1 MRKTK
6 VIFNS
11 KSMMHTREVYRAKV
25 IKILTIDVDGKP
37 PVHTLT
43 VLSDSINVNLPPK
56 CT

>member
-11 KSMMHTREVYRAKV
+11 KSMMHTREVYIVKV

-37 PVHTLT
+37 SVHTGT
-43 VLSDSINVNLPPK
+43 MFSDSINVNLPPR